1 MPPKR
6 LDRRRADGDHRAP
19 VERAADGDDLE
30 PRPAAQRGG
39 DRRAVGHER
48 AGVARRDGVDE
59 VQGGAAAV
67 EDHDLAR
74 LEQRGRGAG
83 GGDLAV
89 DGLGRAALVGAR
101 HRRARERAA
110 VHALEAAR
118 VGELVEVAPDGVPG
132 DAEALRQVGGDE
144 PALGLQQLEDPP
156 VALLLEHQGS

>member
-1 MPPKR
+1 MT
-6 LDRRRADGDHRAP
+6 
-19 VERAADGDDLE
+19 
-30 PRPAAQRGG
+30 
-39 DRRAVGHER
+39 
-48 AGVARRDGVDE
+48 RRDGVDE

-67 EDHDLAR
+67 EDHHLAR
-74 LEQRGRGAG
+74 LEQRGRGAR

-89 DGLGRAALVGAR
+89 DGLRLAALVGAR

-132 DAEALRQVGGDE
+132 DAEALRQFGGDE